1 MEELCLFILGFIL
14 KYLKYNNIWI
24 CNEVIKLMLV
34 SFYLMHIASLISKY
48 LS

>member
-1 MEELCLFILGFIL
+1 MEELCLFILGLL
-14 KYLKYNNIWI
+14 KYLKYNKIWI
-24 CNEVIKLMLV
+24 CNEAIKLMLV